1 MNTTST
7 TTTSGLVEDLLRKAG
22 RERRR
27 VRATFR
33 FHGDTGIKEVERHW
47 EPYAIRDGHA
57 FVFSYFRNEFRSVPL
72 KNIMSVEIHER
83 EFEPRRP
90 IEL

>member
-1 MNTTST
+1 MMHP
-7 TTTSGLVEDLLRKAG
+7 TTSGLVEDLLRKAG
-22 RERRR
+22 RARRR

-33 FHGDTGIKEVERHW
+33 FHGESGMKEVERYW

-57 FVFSYFRNEFRSVPL
+57 VVFSYFRNEFRTIPL
-72 KNIMSVEIHER
+72 KHIVTVEIHER

>member
-1 MNTTST
+1 MNNPTVS
-7 TTTSGLVEDLLRKAG
+7 SRVEELLRQAG

-27 VRATFR
+27 VRATYR
-33 FHGDTGIKEVERHW
+33 FHGESGVTEHERHW

-57 FVFSYFRNEFRSVPL
+57 VVFSYLRNEFRSVPL
-72 KNIMSVEIHER
+72 KQIVDVEIHDVV
-83 EFEPRRP
+83 FEPRRP

>member
-1 MNTTST
+1 MNTPNTNEH
-7 TTTSGLVEDLLRKAG
+7 VESVLRKAG

-27 VRATFR
+27 VRATYR
-33 FHGDTGIKEVERHW
+33 FHGESGVREVERHW

-57 FVFSYFRNEFRSVPL
+57 VVFSYFRNEFRTVPL
-72 KNIMSVEIHER
+72 KHIVNVEIHER

>member
-1 MNTTST
+1 MIEKNKGSQ
-7 TTTSGLVEDLLRKAG
+7 VENLLRQAG
-22 RERRR
+22 RQRKSVSVTYRYQGEGG
-27 VRATFR
+27 AQE
-33 FHGDTGIKEVERHW
+33 HERHW

-57 FVFSYFRNEFRSVPL
+57 VVFSYLRNEFRTIPL
-72 KNIMSVEIHER
+72 KHILSVQIRDR

>member
-1 MNTTST
+1 MNNSTTS
-7 TTTSGLVEDLLRKAG
+7 SRVEDLLRQAG

-27 VRATFR
+27 VRATYR
-33 FHGDTGIKEVERHW
+33 FLGESGDTVRERNW

-57 FVFSYFRNEFRSVPL
+57 VVFSYFRNEFRSVPL
-72 KNIMSVEIHER
+72 KHIVDVEIHDVQ
-83 EFEPRRP
+83 FEPRRP

>member
-1 MNTTST
+1 MNNPTAS
-7 TTTSGLVEDLLRKAG
+7 SHVEELLRQAG

-27 VRATFR
+27 VRATYR
-33 FHGDTGIKEVERHW
+33 FHGESGVTEHVRHW
-47 EPYAIRDGHA
+47 EPYAIHDGHA
-57 FVFSYFRNEFRSVPL
+57 VVFSYLRNEFRTIPL
-72 KNIMSVEIHER
+72 KQIVSIEIHER

>member
-1 MNTTST
+1 MNTP
-7 TTTSGLVEDLLRKAG
+7 TTSGLVEDLLRQAG

-33 FHGDTGIKEVERHW
+33 FHGESGMKEVERHW
-47 EPYAIRDGHA
+47 EPYAIHDGHA
-57 FVFSYFRNEFRSVPL
+57 VVFSYFRNEFRTVPL
-72 KNIMSVEIHER
+72 KHIVTVEIHER
-83 EFEPRRP
+83 QFEPRRP

>member
-1 MNTTST
+1 MSIPSTSEH
-7 TTTSGLVEDLLRKAG
+7 VEAVLRKAG

-27 VRATFR
+27 VRATYR
-33 FHGDTGIKEVERHW
+33 FHGESGMREVERHW

-57 FVFSYFRNEFRSVPL
+57 VVFSYFRNEFRTVPL
-72 KNIMSVEIHER
+72 KHIVNVEIHER

>member
-1 MNTTST
+1 MST
-7 TTTSGLVEDLLRKAG
+7 PSTNEHVESVLRKAG

-27 VRATFR
+27 VRATYR
-33 FHGDTGIKEVERHW
+33 FHGESGVREVERHW

-57 FVFSYFRNEFRSVPL
+57 VVFSYFRNEFRTVPL
-72 KNIMSVEIHER
+72 KHIVNVEIHER

>member
-1 MNTTST
+1 MNNPTTS
-7 TTTSGLVEDLLRKAG
+7 SRVEDLLRQAG

-27 VRATFR
+27 VRATYR
-33 FHGDTGIKEVERHW
+33 FHGESGITEHERHW

-57 FVFSYFRNEFRSVPL
+57 VVFSYFRNEFRSVPL
-72 KNIMSVEIHER
+72 KHIVDVEIHDL

>member
-7 TTTSGLVEDLLRKAG
+7 SALVEETLRQAG
-22 RERRR
+22 RARRR
-27 VRATFR
+27 VRATYR
-33 FHGDTGIKEVERHW
+33 FHGDGSIKEFERQW

-57 FVFSYFRNEFRSVPL
+57 LVFSYFRNEFRTVPL
-72 KNIMSVEIHER
+72 HHIVKVEIHDR